1 MTETPSKEATMSQ
14 TPKKQNF
21 LHGAML
27 LTIATAIVKVIGA
40 LYKIPLKMVIGDQGY
55 GYFVTAYDI
64 YTVLLMIST
73 AGLPI
78 AMSRMISQAT
88 ALNHNNQVRRIYKT
102 ARAIFLGLGVV
113 SSGLMML
120 FCHELA
126 EFQGQPDAWAAVACL
141 GPCALLMGIMST
153 YRGFFQ
159 GQGDMRPTSNS
170 QMLEAVVKL
179 IVGLAAAFA
188 VMHFTQSVALAAG
201 GAILGV
207 TVSCLAS
214 VAYLFS
220 KFRPAYDQLPATND
234 EPRSYSATAKGLLAI
249 AIPITIGSAGLQ
261 MLTVI
266 ETNLYMGQLR
276 VSLDATLSSGALEGW
291 LNAYGYAGEA
301 LTRADAIQ
309 FLMDTR
315 KGIYNM
321 AQTVFNMPCAFI
333 IPITTSIIPAIT
345 SHLTLNN
352 HAAVKSTEESAARI
366 TSLISLPCAVGL
378 LVLAR
383 PVMGLLGG
391 YSGEKL
397 DLAAGLL
404 ALLSVSI
411 FLYSVLQLTNA
422 LLQSHGYAHIP
433 VINTLV
439 AGVMKLAV
447 VYVLTGN
454 PELGILGA
462 PIGMIACY
470 LAIAIFNILA
480 LYRTVSE
487 KPALVTNFLRSV
499 PAAAVMGVCVFGCYW
514 AMTELLHITS
524 NVILCGV
531 PIVVGVAVYVVCVA
545 LFKSITR
552 EDCILLPK
560 GEKIANLLRL

>member
-1 MTETPSKEATMSQ
+1 
-14 TPKKQNF
+14 
-21 LHGAML
+21 ML

-102 ARAIFLGLGVV
+102 SRAIFLALGIA
-113 SSGLMML
+113 STALMMI

-126 EFQGQPDAWAAVACL
+126 QFQGQPDAWAAIACL

-153 YRGFFQ
+153 YRGFSQ

-188 VMHFTQSVALAAG
+188 VMYFTNSVALAAG

-207 TVSCLAS
+207 TVSCMAS
-214 VAYLFS
+214 VFYLYA
-220 KFRPAYDQLPATND
+220 KFLPAYNQLPSSND
-234 EPRSYSATAKGLLAI
+234 EPLSWGATAKSLLAI
-249 AIPITIGSAGLQ
+249 AVPITIGSAGLQ
-261 MLTVI
+261 ILTVI

-276 VSLDATLSSGALEGW
+276 SALDATMSSGSLETW
-291 LNAYGYAGEA
+291 LTAYGYEGEA
-301 LTRADAIQ
+301 LARADAIQ

-321 AQTVFNMPCAFI
+321 AQTIFNMPCAFI
-333 IPITTSIIPAIT
+333 IPITTSIIPALT
-345 SHLTLNN
+345 AHLTLNN
-352 HAAVKSTEESAARI
+352 HGAVKTTEESSARI

-378 LVLAR
+378 MVLAR

-397 DLAAGLL
+397 ELAAQLMGLL
-404 ALLSVSI
+404 SLSI
-411 FLYSVLQLTNA
+411 FFYSTIQLTNA
-422 LLQSHGYAHIP
+422 LLQSHGQAHIP
-433 VINTLV
+433 VINMLV
-439 AGVMKLAV
+439 GGILKLAV

-462 PIGMIACY
+462 PIGMMVCY
-470 LAIAIFNILA
+470 LAIAVFNILA
-480 LYRTVSE
+480 LYRTVSDR
-487 KPALVTNFLRSV
+487 PALISNFLRSLP
-499 PAAAVMGVCVFGCYW
+499 PAVIMGVCVFGCYFCL
-514 AMTELLHITS
+514 TEVLHITS
-524 NVILCGV
+524 NVILCGA
-531 PIVVGVAVYVVCVA
+531 PIAVGVAVYVVCVS

-560 GEKIANLLRL
+560 GEKIADLLRL